1 MNTGIIHN
9 ALTLTRT
16 LALEL
21 EYRES
26 SVFREIEPETEPEW
40 PTEVQRSGDCLKMS
54 LHASLSVIER
64 VGGVGNKNASRRLS
78 TCEGQNP
85 IDL

>member
-9 ALTLTRT
+9 ALTLTRV

-26 SVFREIEPETEPEW
+26 SVFREIETEPEW
-40 PTEVQRSGDCLKMS
+40 PNRTPT
-54 LHASLSVIER
+54 I
-64 VGGVGNKNASRRLS
+64 RRLF
-78 TCEGQNP
+78 
-85 IDL
+85 

>member
-1 MNTGIIHN
+1 MNSGIIPN
-9 ALTLTRT
+9 ALTKT

-26 SVFREIEPETEPEW
+26 SVFREIGTEPEW
-40 PTEVQRSGDCLKMS
+40 PAELQRSGDRLRRS
-54 LHASLSVIER
+54 LHAALSVIER
-64 VGGVGNKNASRRLS
+64 VEGVGNKYASRQLS

-85 IDL
+85 TDL

>member
-1 MNTGIIHN
+1 MTPAFIHN

-26 SVFREIEPETEPEW
+26 AVFREIETEPEW

-64 VGGVGNKNASRRLS
+64 VG
-78 TCEGQNP
+78 
-85 IDL
+85 

>member
-26 SVFREIEPETEPEW
+26 SVFREIETEPER

-64 VGGVGNKNASRRLS
+64 VRRS
-78 TCEGQNP
+78 GE
-85 IDL
+85 

>member
-26 SVFREIEPETEPEW
+26 AVFREIETEPEW

-64 VGGVGNKNASRRLS
+64 VG
-78 TCEGQNP
+78 
-85 IDL
+85 

>member
-26 SVFREIEPETEPEW
+26 SVFREIETEPEW
-40 PTEVQRSGDCLKMS
+40 PTRSPAL
-54 LHASLSVIER
+54 
-64 VGGVGNKNASRRLS
+64 RRLS
-78 TCEGQNP
+78 EDEFTCLLKR
-85 IDL
+85 D

>member
-26 SVFREIEPETEPEW
+26 SVFREIETEPEW